1 MATLEN
7 IQARIARLQAEA
19 EAIVKKQSLTAIA
32 KISEL
37 MEMHGL
43 TLADLESHLGNRKR
57 GRQRAELHATG
68 KLTGTAKYVDPKS
81 GPTWTGRGRAPAWIA
96 NAKNRNRFLI
106 DAGTPWSA
114 GATESAIKSG
124 NYARGPQ
131 APKYGIRKPA
141 RLGADVAAS
150 RRG

>member
-7 IQARIARLQAEA
+7 IQAKIARLQAEA

-43 TLADLESHLGNRKR
+43 TLADLESHLGNRKL

-68 KLTGTAKYVDPKS
+68 KLTGTAKYVDPK
-81 GPTWTGRGRAPAWIA
+81 RGDLDRSRSCASLDCE
-96 NAKNRNRFLI
+96 RQ
-106 DAGTPWSA
+106 
-114 GATESAIKSG
+114 E
-124 NYARGPQ
+124 
-131 APKYGIRKPA
+131 PKQVS
-141 RLGADVAAS
+141 D
-150 RRG
+150 